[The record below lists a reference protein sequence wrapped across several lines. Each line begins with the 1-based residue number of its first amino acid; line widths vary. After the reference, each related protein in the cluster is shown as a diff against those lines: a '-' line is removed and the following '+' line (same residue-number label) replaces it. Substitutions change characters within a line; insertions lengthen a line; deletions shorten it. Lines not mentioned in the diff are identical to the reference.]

1 MPDTV
6 ETAIY
11 KMSVQGQATVDQAA
25 AALDRM
31 AVSEERVDKVTRTST
46 QSLERMLAR
55 LDPNIRAEQQLQRAR
70 EAVAR
75 YSEEGIGTETQR
87 AQIIDLATARYN
99 QQVGAINKSKTA
111 TDSATKSIGLQRYE
125 LINLSRQIQ
134 DVGVSLAS
142 GQSPFTVLVQ
152 QGSQVADVFA
162 SSEGTVG
169 GFFKQTL
176 SWLGKIFTPARLA
189 AGGIAAIGIA
199 AVTAASQWGAA
210 QRQIAQALNGTGRA
224 SGLTVGGVNQ
234 IASAGSSTFG
244 LSVSEA
250 RELATALAATGK
262 VGKDNIGQIV
272 GLGHDVATALGVDAT
287 KATQMLAKAFADP
300 VKGAEELNE
309 RLGFLDAAT
318 QRQIKSLSD
327 QNRLYEAQ
335 QVLITAAK
343 SSLSD
348 FTQNVSTSTKFWT
361 ALGNAMS
368 NAWDKFSAGASRA
381 TGIGFTEG
389 LDEQIARVRANIEQ
403 LQNRP
408 RGLGVARNIDQRLAA
423 ERVELEKL
431 TAQWQKYQQS
441 VEDAQQRRDSFAARN
456 AVTSALPEI
465 DELQGLVNMQDLLS
479 RKMIEVQLSGGE
491 QSKLLKEMNL
501 TYKQLTDGLASY
513 TGRIEAFKS
522 ANQQTIA
529 GLQLSI
535 QSVGARSPQAL
546 GNVAFQQSLLNQR
559 STSPQATEIANL
571 EKTLTIRQATQQ
583 IVDAQ
588 RERLLTAKQATEQA
602 SLELGLVGKS
612 SVEQDRQRAIL
623 QVKNQLEQDALRTYG
638 SRDAYDQKHL
648 QALTDEINKQA
659 QIKQTLAE
667 RQALSDIT
675 FDRSQIGR
683 STDEQQIATR
693 LRSIYG
699 DDFASQMNGAIAIQ
713 MRFNQQLQFT
723 HDTAGDALKGFVSDL
738 RAGKSASEAFGNA
751 LDSMLTKVTNK
762 LIDMAM
768 NNLWNSAFGGSG
780 IGLGNL
786 LSFGGSGTSAGN
798 IGGTGGLLGALHHGG
813 HGPGDAIRAT
823 RYIHPAY
830 FDDAPRFHTGIGP
843 GERPAIIRND
853 ESVLTPGQMRQLTP
867 AGAPVVAVNIIN
879 QSNAKVE
886 QRQNSGG
893 GVDVFIRDAVQGVI
907 ANDAQSNGPIS
918 RTMAAKLQ
926 GYGGR

>member
-87 AQIIDLATARYN
+87 AQVIDLATARYN
-99 QQVGAINKSKTA
+99 QQINAINKAKTA
-111 TDSATKSIGLQRYE
+111 TDSATKSTGLQRYE
-125 LINLSRQIQ
+125 LINLSRQLQ

-176 SWLGKIFTPARLA
+176 SWLGQIFTPARLA

-199 AVTAASQWGAA
+199 AVTAANQWGAT
-210 QRQIAQALNGTGRA
+210 QRQIAQALSGTGRA
-224 SGLTVGGVNQ
+224 SGLTVGGINQ
-234 IASAGSSTFG
+234 IASAGSSAFG

-318 QRQIKSLSD
+318 QRQIKNLSD

-335 QVLITAAK
+335 QTLIGAAK
-343 SSLSD
+343 TSLSD
-348 FTQNVSTSTKFWT
+348 FTQNVSTSTHFWT

-389 LDEQIARVRANIEQ
+389 LDEQIARVQANIER
-403 LQNRP
+403 LQNLP
-408 RGLGVARNIDQRLAA
+408 RGLGVARNVDQRLTA
-423 ERVELEKL
+423 ERAELEKL

-441 VEDAQQRRDSFAARN
+441 IEDAQQRRDSFVARA
-456 AVTSALPEI
+456 AVTAALPEI
-465 DELQGLVNMQDLLS
+465 DELQGLVNAQDLLS
-479 RKMIEVQLSGGE
+479 HKMVEVQMSGGA
-491 QSKLLKEMNL
+491 QSEVLKRMGV
-501 TYKQLTDGLASY
+501 TYQQLAEALAMV
-513 TGRIEAFKS
+513 TGKVDAFKT

-546 GNVAFQQSLLNQR
+546 GNVAYQQSLLNQR
-559 STSPQATEIANL
+559 SNSPQATEIANL
-571 EKTLTIRQATQQ
+571 ERTLAIRQATQQ

-588 RERLLTAKQATEQA
+588 KERLLATKQITDQVT
-602 SLELGLVGKS
+602 LELGLVGKS

-623 QVKNQLEQDALRTYG
+623 QAKQQLEQEALRTYG

-659 QIKQTLAE
+659 QIKQVLAE
-667 RQALSDIT
+667 RQALSDIA

-683 STDEQQIATR
+683 SSDEQQIATR
-693 LRSIYG
+693 LRGIYG
-699 DDFASQMNGAIAIQ
+699 DDFASQMNGTIATQ

-723 HDTAGDALKGFVSDL
+723 HDTAADALKGFVSDL
-738 RAGKSASEAFGNA
+738 RAGRSASEAFGNA

-762 LIDMAM
+762 LVDMAT
-768 NNLWNSAFGGSG
+768 NNLWNAAFGGSG

-786 LSFGGSGTSAGN
+786 FGSGGGMSAGTN
-798 IGGTGGLLGALHHGG
+798 GGTGGLLGAIHHGG

-853 ESVLTPGQMRQLTP
+853 ESVLTPGQMRQLSP
-867 AGAPVVAVNIIN
+867 AGSTVVAVNIIN
-879 QSNAKVE
+879 QSSARVE
-886 QRQNSGG
+886 QQQNSSG
-893 GVDVFIRDAVQGVI
+893 GVDVLIRDAVQGVI

>member
-1 MPDTV
+1 
-6 ETAIY
+6 
-11 KMSVQGQATVDQAA
+11 
-25 AALDRM
+25 
-31 AVSEERVDKVTRTST
+31 
-46 QSLERMLAR
+46 
-55 LDPNIRAEQQLQRAR
+55 
-70 EAVAR
+70 
-75 YSEEGIGTETQR
+75 
-87 AQIIDLATARYN
+87 
-99 QQVGAINKSKTA
+99 
-111 TDSATKSIGLQRYE
+111 LQRYE

-169 GFFKQTL
+169 GFFQQTL

-199 AVTAASQWGAA
+199 AVTAANQWGTA

-262 VGKDNIGQIV
+262 IGKDNIGQIV
-272 GLGHDVATALGVDAT
+272 GLGHDVATALGIDAT

-389 LDEQIARVRANIEQ
+389 LDDQIARVQANIER
-403 LQNRP
+403 LQNLP
-408 RGLGVARNIDQRLAA
+408 RGLGVARNVDQRLAA
-423 ERVELEKL
+423 ERAELEKL
-431 TAQWQKYQQS
+431 TAQWEKYQKS
-441 VEDAQQRRDSFAARN
+441 IDDAQQRRDSFAARS
-456 AVTSALPEI
+456 AVTSALPDI
-465 DELQGLVNMQDLLS
+465 DELQGLVDAQDLLS
-479 RKMIEVQLSGGE
+479 RKMIEVQTSGGA
-491 QSKLLKEMNL
+491 QSEVLKRMGV
-501 TYKQLTDGLASY
+501 TYQQLAEALAMV
-513 TGRIEAFKS
+513 TGKVDAFKS

-571 EKTLTIRQATQQ
+571 KKTLAIRQATQQ

-623 QVKNQLEQDALRTYG
+623 QAKNQLEQDALRTYG

-667 RQALSDIT
+667 RQALSDIA

-683 STDEQQIATR
+683 SSDEQQVATR
-693 LRSIYG
+693 LRGIYG
-699 DDFASQMNGAIAIQ
+699 DDYAKQLNGSIATQ

-723 HDTAGDALKGFVSDL
+723 HDLASDALKGFISDL
-738 RAGKSASEAFGNA
+738 RNGASASEAFGNLAVNA
-751 LDSMLTKVTNK
+751 LNKIADK

-768 NNLWNSAFGGSG
+768 NNLWASAFGGTSG
-780 IGLGNL
+780 GGL
-786 LSFGGSGTSAGN
+786 LSFLGGGAGAPLSLGGSGASSGFSLGN
-798 IGGTGGLLGALHHGG
+798 IGGTAGALGAIYHSGG
-813 HGPGDAIRAT
+813 IAGVTPTST
-823 RYIHPAY
+823 RLIHPAY
-830 FDDAPRFHTGIGP
+830 FDDAPRYHGGGIAGLKSD
-843 GERPAIIRND
+843 EVPAILRRG
-853 ESVLTPGQMRQLTP
+853 E
-867 AGAPVVAVNIIN
+867 PVFPSMDA
-879 QSNAKVE
+879 ARE
-886 QRQNSGG
+886 ALGG
-893 GVDVFIRDAVQGVI
+893 GGTTHVTVGVTVDDDGNLKAYVKNVASQATSSGIKSYVGSADFKARSFNATNKAYKQRWD
-907 ANDAQSNGPIS
+907 
-918 RTMAAKLQ
+918 R
-926 GYGGR
+926 